1 MVQAVQTKKRL
12 GVLIG
17 GSGLIGG
24 TLAHYFK
31 TKTPDE
37 IEIRAPSS
45 KKLSI
50 RNAQDIK
57 AYLQKVQPDFVINT
71 AMAALD
77 PAKKR

>member
-1 MVQAVQTKKRL
+1 MERALKDESTSSSNNQTGKKRL

-31 TKTPDE
+31 TKTEDE

-45 KKLSI
+45 KK
-50 RNAQDIK
+50 R
-57 AYLQKVQPDFVINT
+57 VIV
-71 AMAALD
+71 D
-77 PAKKR
+77 